1 MRPRALLAL
10 LVAFAVQAGFAQS
23 LMYGVEGKIAV
34 VLLPEVKKELKL
46 TRDQEKAITK
56 AMEEETNSFSSL
68 SVNREYLTIG
78 LDEKI
83 TPILDEK
90 QAQRLEELWF
100 QRNGRLILRLQVVA
114 ARFKIE
120 QEVHAKIQAIARA
133 TDAKILEQLQ
143 MNRGRSLPKE
153 IRALKDAAS
162 NEIAAL
168 LTPEQESA
176 WQSANGRPFKFKE

>member
-1 MRPRALLAL
+1 MRSRAILSL
-10 LVAFAVQAGFAQS
+10 LVAFAVQAGFAQYV
-23 LMYGVEGKIAV
+23 MYGVEGKIAV

-56 AMEEETNSFSSL
+56 VMEDEVNSFSSL
-68 SVNREYLTIG
+68 SVNREYLTVD

-83 TPILDEK
+83 APILDEQ

-100 QRNGRLILRLQVVA
+100 QRNGRLILRLPVVA
-114 ARFKIE
+114 ERFKIE
-120 QEVHAKIQAIARA
+120 PDVHAKLQAIARA
-133 TDAKILEQLQ
+133 TDAKILDRLQ
-143 MNRGRSLPKE
+143 KNRGRSLPKE
-153 IRALKDAAS
+153 VRALKDAAS

-176 WQSANGRPFKFKE
+176 WQSANGKPFKFKE